1 MTDFATR
8 GKIALATHDARA
20 LRATA
25 GAQAAFLAPGL
36 AQFYVV
42 PWALRTVRDGDV
54 ETTLVECRYFD
65 AQWHRVDGPPLR
77 GDYGFCR
84 LTQCAT
90 TWLGESPPE
99 ALDLTLMSAVARTTK
114 PAKALSA
121 LGSLGNSFIAS
132 GAPRATSLIVPVLPD
147 TTRGMVLVFRSPA
160 AGDKVTALIATEE
173 PQISR
178 GKF

>member
-1 MTDFATR
+1 MSEFATR
-8 GKIALATHDARA
+8 GKIALATHEARA

-25 GAQAAFLAPGL
+25 GAQTAFLAPGL

-42 PWALRTVRDGDV
+42 PWALRTVRDGDAEKTV
-54 ETTLVECRYFD
+54 VECRYFD

-77 GDYGFCR
+77 GDHGFCR

-114 PAKALSA
+114 PARPARALHA

-160 AGDKVTALIATEE
+160 AGDKVDFLVATAD
-173 PQISR
+173 PGS
-178 GKF
+178 